1 MRLTLA
7 WAVGL
12 ATVYIAMFA
21 LEGVA
26 NTFGLKTWI
35 DFGYTVVSEY
45 RFYDQESD
53 GTFTALGK
61 FFAFI
66 SITAGYRAGMAVMVG
81 HWSGGVD
88 KNGNFQLLAAFMGFA
103 GYAAIMTTIWK
114 LFAKE
119 LYRAPAFVSNVL
131 ELFIIA
137 VCIWGSVRYYKKKMA
152 TTSHTAADN
161 GN

>member
-26 NTFGLKTWI
+26 YTFGLKTWI
-35 DFGYTVVSEY
+35 DFGYSVTTVY
-45 RFYDQESD
+45 QFYDQESD
-53 GTFTALGK
+53 GTFTALGN
-61 FFAFI
+61 FI
-66 SITAGYRAGMAVMVG
+66 IFVSIAMGTRAGMAINAG
-81 HWSGGVD
+81 HWSGKVS
-88 KNGNFQLLAAFMGFA
+88 KEGNFQLLAAFMGFA

-137 VCIWGSVRYYKKKMA
+137 VCIWGSVRYYKKTMA